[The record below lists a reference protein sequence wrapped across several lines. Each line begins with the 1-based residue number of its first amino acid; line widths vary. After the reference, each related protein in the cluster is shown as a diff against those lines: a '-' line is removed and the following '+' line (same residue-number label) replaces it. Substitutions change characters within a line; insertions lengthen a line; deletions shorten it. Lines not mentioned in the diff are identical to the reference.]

1 MYKPLKN
8 LAILTLCGFM
18 LACSSKKAET
28 APKEAEKPKETT
40 VENTQPQPPPPPVEV
55 VDGSSF
61 NKFFP
66 KSEGEF
72 EVVFTQ
78 EKDGFA
84 QAKLKKGGNELATL
98 TVSDVVKNSDATTD
112 YATATKKIANYPAVA
127 KGSLGTAVL
136 VENRFQVQVRSKDKA
151 FSEADRETWLQKFD
165 LATMAKIKVQ

>member
-1 MYKPLKN
+1 MYKPLKS

-28 APKEAEKPKETT
+28 APQEAEKPKQTT
-40 VENTQPQPPPPPVEV
+40 VETTPPPPPPVEV

-98 TVSDVVKNSDATTD
+98 TVSDVVKNADAITD
-112 YATATKKIANYPAVA
+112 YASSTKKIANYPAVA

-151 FSEADRETWLQKFD
+151 FSEADREQWLQKFD